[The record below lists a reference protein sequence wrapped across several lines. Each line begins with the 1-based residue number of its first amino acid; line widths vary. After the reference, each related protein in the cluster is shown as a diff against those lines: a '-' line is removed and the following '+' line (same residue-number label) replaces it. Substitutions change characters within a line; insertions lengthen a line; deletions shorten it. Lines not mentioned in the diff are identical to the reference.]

1 MKMTGNIYR
10 DLIVPAT
17 HGIKSNDRK
26 KNVRIPLDMMERNIR
41 KIAEVTRTDAPF
53 NEVRVGNTIRRRQV
67 AIA

>member
-1 MKMTGNIYR
+1 MKMTGDIYR

-26 KNVRIPLDMMERNIR
+26 KNVRIPLDMIERNIR

-53 NEVRVGNTIRRRQV
+53 NEVREGNVIRRRRM
-67 AIA
+67 AIV

>member
-1 MKMTGNIYR
+1 MKMKGDIYK

-41 KIAEVTRTDAPF
+41 KIADTTRTDDPF
-53 NEVRVGNTIRRRQV
+53 NEVRKGNVIRRRKV